1 VPQIEGF
8 QTPMRGLRTGVAAAL
23 LLVAISGCAGTPSHS
38 AAAAPWTFAVSGD
51 SRNCGNIVMP
61 AIAAAAKQDHAAF
74 YWHLG
79 DLRAIY
85 KVDEDFT
92 KEQRFT
98 TYSPGPSV
106 SDYISGA
113 WDDFSQHQVAPFG
126 DIPFFLGIGNHET
139 IAPKTRN
146 QFRIAFHRL
155 LDRPELAAQR
165 AEDSRAGSGIP
176 PTGADQTYFHWRER
190 GVDFIN
196 LDNASGD
203 AFDEPQLTWLD
214 AVLADDL
221 KNPAVLSIVVGMH
234 EALPYSRS
242 DSHSMCASTD
252 GLRSGLRVYGKLA
265 ELKKHKPVYLLASHS
280 HYYLADIYNTPHWT
294 DTASLNGV
302 LPGWLVGTAGA
313 ERYPLPTDVSPGAD
327 AREHVYGYLLATV
340 DAKGRITF
348 AFHEFAEADLQ
359 RTRGEDYKEDAVAF
373 CVANNPP
380 IEVMHAK
387 RSDDHPCERHDGH
400 P

>member
-1 VPQIEGF
+1 MRQIQSF
-8 QTPMRGLRTGVAAAL
+8 RIPLRSVRGGLAATL
-23 LLVAISGCAGTPSHS
+23 MSVAISGCASTPSHH
-38 AAAAPWTFAVSGD
+38 APGKSWTFAVSGD

-61 AIAAAAKQDHAAF
+61 AIAAGAKQDHATF

-85 KVDEDFT
+85 KVDEDFA

-98 TYSPGPSV
+98 KFSPGPSV
-106 SDYISGA
+106 GDYISGA

-126 DIPFFLGIGNHET
+126 DMPFFIGIGNHET

-146 QFRIAFHRL
+146 QFRIAFHGL
-155 LDRPELAAQR
+155 LDRPELAGQR
-165 AEDSRAGSGIP
+165 AEDAKTGSAIP
-176 PTGADQTYFHWRER
+176 PTGSDQTYFHWREH

-196 LDNASGD
+196 LDNASSD
-203 AFDEPQLTWLD
+203 AFDDAQLAWLD

-221 KNPAVLSIVVGMH
+221 KNPAVLSVVVGMH

-265 ELKKHKPVYLLASHS
+265 ELKKHKRVYVLASHS
-280 HYYLADIYNTPHWT
+280 HYYLADIYNTAHWN
-294 DTASLNGV
+294 DAASDNGV

-313 ERYPLPTDVSPGAD
+313 ERYPLPNDVTPSTD

-340 DAKGRITF
+340 DSKGQITF
-348 AFHEFAEADLQ
+348 AFHELSEADLQ
-359 RTRGEDYKEDAVAF
+359 RTRGEDYKEDAVGF

-380 IEVMHAK
+380 IDVMHAK
-387 RSDDHPCERHDGH
+387 RSDDHPCERHEAR
-400 P
+400 